1 MQATL
6 IYNQSAGSVN
16 QVSAEDLLAALRA
29 VGYEAVCPTTSSEDE
44 LDGILRNVRGLV
56 IAAGGDGTIRAVTK
70 RLVGQPVAL
79 SILPMGT
86 MNNIAVTLG
95 LTQPPLEIIAGLGNP
110 RKQPLDV
117 GRASGGWGEEYFLE
131 GAGFGFF
138 ADLLANAQPDEKSIL
153 AGAASLVKTLVN
165 FPNYPCRLRLDD
177 QVSTQEVVDHFVMVE
192 VLNTSSIG
200 PRLRFAPN
208 ADPGDGFLDL
218 VRIHAGEEVSFLQY
232 VRNLLTEDLQQL
244 PNVEVT
250 RVRKLEMEL
259 LTAPFHI
266 DDKVCPDPQDQQST
280 EKASPSTEPAASG
293 AYSTLHV
300 EVLAQAIELW
310 LPASPPTVSSG

>member
-16 QVSAEDLLAALRA
+16 QATADELLTALRA
-29 VGYEAVCPTTSSEDE
+29 AGYEVVYPVTSSEDE
-44 LDGILRNVRGLV
+44 LKDVLRNVRGLIV
-56 IAAGGDGTIRAVTK
+56 AAGGDGTIRAVTK

-86 MNNIAVTLG
+86 MNNIAATLG
-95 LTQPPLEIIAGLGNP
+95 LTQTPLDIIAGLSNP

-117 GRASGGWGEEYFLE
+117 GRASGIWGEEYFLE

-153 AGAASLVKTLVN
+153 SGAASLVKTLVN
-165 FPNYPCRLRLDD
+165 FPNYACRLRLNE
-177 QVSTQEVVDHFVMVE
+177 QASAQEVTDNFVMVE

-208 ADPGDGFLDL
+208 ADPGDGLLDL

-232 VRNLLTEDLQQL
+232 VRNLLSEDLQQL
-244 PNVEVT
+244 PTVEVT
-250 RVRKLEMEL
+250 RVRQVEMEL
-259 LTAPFHI
+259 LTYPFHI
-266 DDKVCPDPQDQQST
+266 DDRVCPAPQDQQST
-280 EKASPSTEPAASG
+280 DEALRPTKPTTPE
-293 AYSTLHV
+293 AYSTLRV

-310 LPASPPTVSSG
+310 LPASAPTST